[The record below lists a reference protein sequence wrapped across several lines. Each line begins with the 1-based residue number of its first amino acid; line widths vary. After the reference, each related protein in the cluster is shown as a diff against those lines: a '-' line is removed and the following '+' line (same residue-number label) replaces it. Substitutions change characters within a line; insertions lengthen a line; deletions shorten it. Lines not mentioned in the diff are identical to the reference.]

1 MKGEALT
8 ALLLACSAAPA
19 LAETQP
25 PITLGAGYTSDSFF
39 NLDGGIKQGFRQ
51 MGLLELTADGDL
63 SSVLVDGA
71 SAHASLQWVHGR
83 SLSGDLIGDA
93 QVHSN
98 IDAPDG
104 VRLFEAW
111 IELPVAAKGRIK
123 AGLID
128 LNGDFDVQ
136 SVGGLFLNSSH
147 GIGPDFSQSGLQG
160 PSIFPITS
168 GAVVVGWQE
177 AGWSARVGL
186 FDAVAGRR
194 GDPRRNAIRLPGAT
208 GLLAVAE
215 ADMKLTE
222 GIELQVGG
230 WQYSGKFDSI
240 EPAPDGTT
248 ERRRGN
254 RGAYVQLE
262 GRLGTIS
269 SLPVDGWV
277 RVGTAASH
285 VNAIRL
291 YTGGGIAFGPEES
304 RWGLAVGRARL
315 GRPARRA
322 AAPPELDKHET
333 VIELTYARTVADWLT
348 VQPDIQ
354 YVINPGWDPALGNAL
369 VAGVRLQFAL

>member
-1 MKGEALT
+1 MARVLA
-8 ALLLACSAAPA
+8 ALLLACWATPA
-19 LAETQP
+19 SAETKP
-25 PITLGAGYTSDSFF
+25 PITLGAGYTTDSFF
-39 NLDGGIKQGFRQ
+39 NVDGGIRQGFRQ

-71 SAHASLQWVHGR
+71 SAHASIQWVQGR

-98 IDAPDG
+98 IDAPDA

-123 AGLID
+123 AGLVD

-136 SVGGLFLNSSH
+136 TVGALFLNSSH

-194 GDPRRNAIRLPGAT
+194 GDPRRNALRFPGAT

-215 ADMKLTE
+215 ADVKLTK
-222 GIELQVGG
+222 GVELQVGG
-230 WQYSGKFDSI
+230 WQYSGRFDRI
-240 EPAPDGTT
+240 EPAADGTT

-262 GRLGTIS
+262 GRLGS
-269 SLPVDGWV
+269 FWSLPVEGWV
-277 RVGTAASH
+277 RAGTAATA
-285 VNAIRL
+285 VNAIGL
-291 YTGGGIAFGPEES
+291 YTGGGIAVGPEES
-304 RWGLAVGRARL
+304 RWGLALARARL
-315 GRPARRA
+315 GNPARRA
-322 AAPPELDKHET
+322 AAPAALDKHET
-333 VIELTYARTVADWLT
+333 VIELTYARAVAEWLT
-348 VQPDIQ
+348 IQPDVQ

-369 VAGVRLQFAL
+369 VAGVRLHFAL